1 MPVRASRRAG
11 VDVPY
16 DVMAAIASD
25 PAAFDA
31 KVQDWV
37 ARKRAAVEA
46 EAAADKAV
54 AAAKAG
60 QDTLDKEITAFS
72 AFVTA
77 ETAKLASDRAEFEK
91 LAKAENDRLLKMDGE
106 LGSREHII
114 SVREKA
120 IDDREV
126 TVNKAFNEAVTMKQA
141 ADQAKRLAETNSG
154 IVAGL
159 RATLEAKHE
168 KLRQIVAELL
178 A

>member
-1 MPVRASRRAG
+1 MLRGARGGWEGRGRVGDARR
-11 VDVPY
+11 
-16 DVMAAIASD
+16 
-25 PAAFDA
+25 
-31 KVQDWV
+31 
-37 ARKRAAVEA
+37 RAAVEA
-46 EAAADKAV
+46 EAAADIAV

-60 QDTLDKEITAFS
+60 QDQLIKDRTAFTTQL
-72 AFVTA
+72 TA
-77 ETAKLASDRAEFEK
+77 DRAKLASDRAEFEK

-126 TVNKAFNEAVTMKQA
+126 TVNKVFHEATTMKQA
-141 ADQAKRLAETNSG
+141 AEQAKRLAETNSG

>member
-31 KVQDWV
+31 KVQDWD

-54 AAAKAG
+54 AAAKAEQDRLAKG
-60 QDTLDKEITAFS
+60 QADFNTLQTVAR
-72 AFVTA
+72 
-77 ETAKLASDRAEFEK
+77 AKLAADRAEFEK

-168 KLRQIVAELL
+168 KLRQIVAELQ

>member
-31 KVQDWV
+31 KVQDWD

-54 AAAKAG
+54 AAAKAD
-60 QDTLDKEITAFS
+60 QDRL
-72 AFVTA
+72 
-77 ETAKLASDRAEFEK
+77 AKDRAEFNTRLTADRDMLVLNRRDFENA
-91 LAKAENDRLLKMDGE
+91 AKAESARLLKLDSE
-106 LGSREHII
+106 LSSREHII

-120 IDDREV
+120 MDDREV

-141 ADQAKRLAETNSG
+141 AEQAKRLAETNSN

-159 RATLEAKHE
+159 RVTLEK
-168 KLRQIVAELL
+168 KIDDIRQFGAGLQ

>member
-31 KVQDWV
+31 KVQDWD

-60 QDTLDKEITAFS
+60 QDKLATDLAVFHAEHAEI
-72 AFVTA
+72 VV
-77 ETAKLASDRAEFEK
+77 KLASDRAEFER
-91 LAKAENDRLLKMDGE
+91 LAKVENDRLLKLDGE

-141 ADQAKRLAETNSG
+141 AEQAKRLAETNSS

-168 KLRQIVAELL
+168 KLRQIVAELQ